1 MTDGGSGW
9 HMDPLVRV
17 LLWLLVV
24 LTVMFILAIALSLVQ
39 RVAAA

>member
-1 MTDGGSGW
+1 MDGGW

-17 LLWLLVV
+17 LLVLLVI
-24 LTVMFILAIALSLVQ
+24 LTVLFIAAIALSLVQ

>member
-1 MTDGGSGW
+1 MTNGGSGW

-17 LLWLLVV
+17 LLILLVI
-24 LTVMFILAIALSLVQ
+24 LTMLFIAAIALSLVQ